1 MDVEALAH
9 GGASYRSVDD
19 ACMLVV
25 ERSVDPASGSH
36 NSRLDLR
43 RRNRRLR
50 ANNCGS
56 LETDY
61 GCARTKNEMMSP
73 GIALHDPVFRA
84 YLLIVLFSL
93 IAGGAL
99 LALLKWGFK
108 KETSSMWRTYCSWL
122 IMAPL
127 ALVVVFAGR
136 IPTIVGVTLL
146 AIYAFKEFA
155 RASGLYRDWWMT
167 GAVYAGIVTV
177 GISSVI
183 SHPRGEEPGTGW
195 YGFFVAVPV
204 FEIALILF
212 IPILRNRARGEL
224 QRMSLAIVGF
234 IYIGWMFGHLGFLAN
249 ASNAYGFI
257 CYIIFATALSDVAAF
272 TFGKIFGRHPL
283 RSEISP
289 SKTWEGALGAFG
301 VAMILPWL
309 LRFSFP
315 FFGVWQLSLTGL
327 IVGIGGQLGDL
338 SISVI
343 KRDIGTK
350 DMAATIPGHG
360 GILDR
365 IDSLIYAA
373 PLFMLMAEYYYPLR

>member
-1 MDVEALAH
+1 
-9 GGASYRSVDD
+9 
-19 ACMLVV
+19 
-25 ERSVDPASGSH
+25 
-36 NSRLDLR
+36 
-43 RRNRRLR
+43 
-50 ANNCGS
+50 
-56 LETDY
+56 
-61 GCARTKNEMMSP
+61 MSP
-73 GIALHDPVFRA
+73 QIALHDPVFRT
-84 YLLIVLFSL
+84 YFVIVLSSL
-93 IAGGAL
+93 AVGGAV
-99 LALLKWGFK
+99 LAFLRFVLK
-108 KETSSMWRTYCSWL
+108 KETASMLRTYWSWVLMAGIGL
-122 IMAPL
+122 I
-127 ALVVVFAGR
+127 VVFLGR

-177 GISSVI
+177 GIASLI

-195 YGFFVAVPV
+195 YGLFVAVPV
-204 FEIALILF
+204 FAIALILL

-234 IYIGWMFGHLGFLAN
+234 IYMGWMFGHLGFLAN
-249 ASNAYGFI
+249 ARNAYGLVCFV
-257 CYIIFATALSDVAAF
+257 IFATAVCDVAAF
-272 TFGKIFGRHPL
+272 TFGKIFGRHSL

-289 SKTWEGALGAFG
+289 NKTWEGALGAFA
-301 VAMILPWL
+301 VAMTLPWL

-315 FFGVWQLSLTGL
+315 FFGTRELILAGL

-338 SISVI
+338 SVSVI

-373 PLFMLMAEYYYPLR
+373 PLFMHMAGYYHPLR

>member
-1 MDVEALAH
+1 MF
-9 GGASYRSVDD
+9 
-19 ACMLVV
+19 
-25 ERSVDPASGSH
+25 
-36 NSRLDLR
+36 
-43 RRNRRLR
+43 
-50 ANNCGS
+50 
-56 LETDY
+56 
-61 GCARTKNEMMSP
+61 RTYWSWIFMA
-73 GIALHDPVFRA
+73 GIG
-84 YLLIVLFSL
+84 LIV
-93 IAGGAL
+93 
-99 LALLKWGFK
+99 
-108 KETSSMWRTYCSWL
+108 
-122 IMAPL
+122 
-127 ALVVVFAGR
+127 VFLGR
-136 IPTIVGVTLL
+136 IPTILGVTLL

-177 GISSVI
+177 GISSLI

-212 IPILRNRARGEL
+212 IPILRNRGRGEL

-272 TFGKIFGRHPL
+272 TFGKIFGRQPL

-289 SKTWEGALGAFG
+289 NKTWEGALGAFA
-301 VAMILPWL
+301 VAMILPWI

-315 FFGVWQLSLTGL
+315 FFGVWQLILTGL

-373 PLFMLMAEYYYPLR
+373 PLFMHMAGYYYPLR